1 VVLFAVALVLV
12 LAAVPLTGGRLGAL
26 AELRLRA
33 PGLAVGAIVL
43 QVLVISV
50 LTGAPEWLGRAGHLA
65 SYALLAGF
73 AWANRRVPGVALMAA
88 GGALNVLA
96 ISVNGGV
103 MPAAPGALAAA
114 GIPVTDGFANAAAL
128 AHPHLL
134 VLGDVFAVPAGVPV
148 SGTFSVGDV
157 LLVAGAAWGVL
168 RICRRP
174 AAPSKAA

>member
-1 VVLFAVALVLV
+1 MVLFAAVLVLV
-12 LAAVPLTGGRLGAL
+12 LVAVPLTGGRLGAL

-50 LTGAPEWLGRAGHLA
+50 LPGAPEWVGRSGHLA

-96 ISVNGGV
+96 ISLNGGV
-103 MPAAPGALAAA
+103 MPAAAGALAAA
-114 GIPVTDGFANAAAL
+114 GIPVRAGFENSAAL

-134 VLGDVFAVPAGVPV
+134 ALGDVFAVPAGVPF
-148 SGTFSVGDV
+148 SGVFSAGDV
-157 LLVAGAAWGVL
+157 LLIAGAAWGML
-168 RICRRP
+168 RICRRAP
-174 AAPSKAA
+174 APSEAA